1 MDPASVVRACALLK
15 LSAAPSLPSSLN
27 IKVWAIVT
35 MIGSGFFF
43 SFVVGRM
50 ASVMSKL
57 DSVRN
62 AHSEKLETVTT
73 FLKDVDL
80 PRAMSKRCVPAAL
93 PTKGETAVH
102 RSLTQLTCTNHN
114 IQGARVFQKAAGQAV

>member
-1 MDPASVVRACALLK
+1 
-15 LSAAPSLPSSLN
+15 
-27 IKVWAIVT
+27 

-43 SFVVGRM
+43 SFIIGRM

-62 AHSEKLETVTT
+62 ARSERLEGITT

-80 PRAMSKRCVPAAL
+80 PRQLSKRS
-93 PTKGETAVH
+93 G
-102 RSLTQLTCTNHN
+102 
-114 IQGARVFQKAAGQAV
+114 QGLKRRFCSAFLGLVVKEST

>member
-1 MDPASVVRACALLK
+1 
-15 LSAAPSLPSSLN
+15 
-27 IKVWAIVT
+27 

-43 SFVVGRM
+43 SFIIGRM

-62 AHSEKLETVTT
+62 ARSERLEGVTT

-80 PRAMSKRCVPAAL
+80 PRPLSR
-93 PTKGETAVH
+93 
-102 RSLTQLTCTNHN
+102 R
-114 IQGARVFQKAAGQAV
+114 

>member
-1 MDPASVVRACALLK
+1 
-15 LSAAPSLPSSLN
+15 
-27 IKVWAIVT
+27 

-43 SFVVGRM
+43 SFIIGRM

-62 AHSEKLETVTT
+62 ARKERLEGVTT

-80 PRAMSKRCVPAAL
+80 PRPLSKRCGQVTWVACLHPGR
-93 PTKGETAVH
+93 TH
-102 RSLTQLTCTNHN
+102 HN
-114 IQGARVFQKAAGQAV
+114 LHAHTTENT

>member
-1 MDPASVVRACALLK
+1 
-15 LSAAPSLPSSLN
+15 
-27 IKVWAIVT
+27 

-50 ASVMSKL
+50 ASIMSKL

-62 AHSEKLETVTT
+62 AHIEKLETVTT

-80 PRAMSKRCVPAAL
+80 PRTMSKRYV
-93 PTKGETAVH
+93 G
-102 RSLTQLTCTNHN
+102 SLMGRL
-114 IQGARVFQKAAGQAV
+114 GRLE

>member
-1 MDPASVVRACALLK
+1 LIQLLAVFD
-15 LSAAPSLPSSLN
+15 SN
-27 IKVWAIVT
+27 QVWAILT

-50 ASVMSKL
+50 ASVISKL

-62 AHSEKLETVTT
+62 AHSERLETVTT

-80 PRAMSKRCVPAAL
+80 PRPLSK
-93 PTKGETAVH
+93 K
-102 RSLTQLTCTNHN
+102 
-114 IQGARVFQKAAGQAV
+114 

>member
-1 MDPASVVRACALLK
+1 MNNTTPRYITAMYWAYTTMTTVGYGDISSVTVAE
-15 LSAAPSLPSSLN
+15 
-27 IKVWAIVT
+27 KVWAIAT

-57 DSVRN
+57 DSVHS
-62 AHSEKLETVTT
+62 AHSERLETVTT

-80 PRAMSKRCVPAAL
+80 PRGMSKRC
-93 PTKGETAVH
+93 
-102 RSLTQLTCTNHN
+102 
-114 IQGARVFQKAAGQAV
+114 GA